1 MRARFNCHKIRYDSA
16 KHLPSGTSSDVAYSL
31 YTNYGAQSCL
41 QPVDP
46 DIVQNLMDEIGGE
59 NVIRFV
65 PVAYAARA
73 QEVFNSLN
81 MPKITFENVWE
92 IFQKML
98 PYVSN

>member
-1 MRARFNCHKIRYDSA
+1 
-16 KHLPSGTSSDVAYSL
+16 
-31 YTNYGAQSCL
+31 
-41 QPVDP
+41 
-46 DIVQNLMDEIGGE
+46 MDEIGGE

>member
-1 MRARFNCHKIRYDSA
+1 M
-16 KHLPSGTSSDVAYSL
+16 
-31 YTNYGAQSCL
+31 

-59 NVIRFV
+59 DLIRFV
-65 PVAYAARA
+65 SVAYAARA
-73 QEVFNSLN
+73 QEVFDALD